1 MSRFG
6 AELEA
11 RIRAM
16 VGDWARQHLRRMMR
30 REPTA
35 DDVRRWVLSLLDP
48 RAGGMPPRI
57 GAVRPSVLPRGGG
70 RVYVDVPGLALIGDE
85 IDEPDAGGGGNWC
98 VVGTYVPAL
107 LFAPTADA
115 APYGWG
121 LDDLPLGACDSA
133 SGDSVR
139 ALTGGG
145 ASWAL
150 TRGVTPVGQGTRW
163 WTDAAASKVL
173 SWGASISPAG
183 QACPASSGGVLA
195 LCGADTGYSPS
206 LDVHAA
212 CVREHD
218 EDVFVLLLHGSGTL
232 TWVDLGDLST
242 QTASVTGLPA
252 EGDIVH
258 AAFAPDGGQVAVVQH
273 GEVHEASIGL
283 PGVAAA
289 ASTVRER
296 ADSITYTENPTT
308 RRLEYTGRLS
318 EWVRCGYTSE
328 GDLVCTE
335 VEVEET
341 YDGILIEWADVGM
354 TPYVPTGEPCEP
366 PAYLPEDVL
375 LVKVSPTFYVEFA
388 VGGRMIHGVDRQTW
402 VRCRNDSG
410 ATLEHRA
417 RYLYRDGYTSAAG
430 ATGSVWIYHQDSGF
444 CMYEGGPP
452 HRVGIRCSWLGSPVV
467 PPLYP
472 ELIPFAPWCWETNGT
487 PVPELRAEEALE
499 PVRVLVDACDPVGDQ
514 LAMAREGGVAN
525 SGDVFL
531 LGSGQ
536 YQVID
541 AWSYDYEASVI
552 WGGAVSEP
560 ADVGEVWD
568 APYEYEE
575 TYGITPPNEDALRE
589 WLESEL
595 ARAIQRDDAQYRQAV
610 ATLSGATVVAVR
622 LGEDAY
628 WEPIRAQHMS
638 TLADLRAALGVPTAD
653 YSLVG
658 HDGRNGLAV
667 GVVGA
672 QT

>member
-1 MSRFG
+1 MSRF
-6 AELEA
+6 ASELEA
-11 RIRAM
+11 RIRQL
-16 VGDWARQHLRRMMR
+16 VGDWARQHLRRMLR

-35 DDVRRWVLSLLDP
+35 EETRRWVLSLLDP

-70 RVYVDVPGLALIGDE
+70 RVYVDVPGFALTGDE
-85 IDEPDAGGGGNWC
+85 IDEPDGGGSGWC
-98 VVGTYVPAL
+98 VVGTYTPAL
-107 LFAPTADA
+107 LFAPAADA

-121 LDDLPLGACDSA
+121 LDDLPLGACDPA

-173 SWGASISPAG
+173 SWGPSISPAG
-183 QACPASSGGVLA
+183 QTCPASSGGVLA
-195 LCGADTGYSPS
+195 LCGADTGYSPAP
-206 LDVHAA
+206 DVHAA

-218 EDVFVLLLHGSGTL
+218 GDVFVLLLHGSGTL

-258 AAFAPDGGQVAVVQH
+258 AAFAPDGGKVAVVQD

-318 EWVRCGYTSE
+318 EWVRCGYTSA
-328 GDLVCTE
+328 GALRCTE

-341 YDGILIEWADVGM
+341 HDGYILDWSELGM
-354 TPYVPTGEPCEP
+354 TPWEPTGADCEP
-366 PAYLPEDVL
+366 SDVL
-375 LVKVSPTFYVEFA
+375 LVRMNGTSSIYLEFVLNARPVQGVSRE
-388 VGGRMIHGVDRQTW
+388 TW
-402 VRCRNDSG
+402 VRVRNDSG
-410 ATLEHRA
+410 SELEHRT
-417 RYLYRDGYTSAAG
+417 RYQQREGYTSGAG
-430 ATGSVWIYHQDSGF
+430 FTGYIWVYDEDSGW
-444 CMYEGGPP
+444 CMYEGGPGNKQA
-452 HRVGIRCSWLGSPVV
+452 VQCSWLGSPFV

-472 ELIPFAPWCWETNGT
+472 ELIPFVPWCWQTNGS
-487 PVPELRAEEALE
+487 PVPEATSEEALE

-622 LGEDAY
+622 LGKDAY
-628 WEPIRAQHMS
+628 WQPIRAQHMS
-638 TLADLRAALGVPTAD
+638 TLADLRTALGVPTAD